1 MDPNALSD
9 DIRDGVADAQQQHH
23 DGNAVGARERLVDL
37 EAKVHQMLLNPDVE
51 SRLAL
56 EHLLIWVIEVRGA
69 LGGDVGDLRTAQDA
83 FSRALALALDFERD
97 CSRHG
102 LECFGIQIAQTV
114 DYLSEVMCWR
124 SNYKDAIALLVET
137 FGRFNDLRH
146 AGINNVINALIK
158 DIDARGTVLGHE
170 KLSSKLGLIS
180 IVGDSSFVEMQSNLA
195 WQQPAPH
202 LGREYRNL
210 NRKYEESSAAV
221 RAKDRS
227 SGTEQLEASRTRM
240 EILDEWLLYSPLSVG
255 VRRLQIA
262 ADFDQAIL
270 LVGLRR
276 FDELY
281 VTWQKIRA
289 NIDWLSDPLNEWE
302 DLPRYLARYISS
314 LVSAVLIQRKGEDDG
329 GKFRERLV
337 FAQTCALYANN
348 LLEGRRKRAPI
359 SVAEALTWE
368 RVTTRLI
375 EIYTTGDTTELIKT
389 RKMLRARRLIILD
402 HVLDGDPENDRAR
415 MLLEQYG
422 GLENSRTIKQRIELK
437 TWKWNIQP
445 IA

>member
-1 MDPNALSD
+1 
-9 DIRDGVADAQQQHH
+9 
-23 DGNAVGARERLVDL
+23 
-37 EAKVHQMLLNPDVE
+37 
-51 SRLAL
+51 
-56 EHLLIWVIEVRGA
+56 
-69 LGGDVGDLRTAQDA
+69 
-83 FSRALALALDFERD
+83 
-97 CSRHG
+97 
-102 LECFGIQIAQTV
+102 
-114 DYLSEVMCWR
+114 
-124 SNYKDAIALLVET
+124 
-137 FGRFNDLRH
+137 LRH